1 MAQLEA
7 DLRRLG
13 KSGEGSLRRI
23 QQAGKPASE
32 GLRATDRAARD
43 LKTGLHSIS
52 QEIPALQRLTRFLG
66 PAAILGGMAAFSK
79 SSLEVGKQFQAAM
92 KRVEAATGAGIDD
105 MGRLED
111 KARQMGA
118 TTAFTAMASADAIE
132 VLAKNGLDVEA
143 ILGGALDATLA
154 MAGAL
159 GGDLAPS
166 ADLAT
171 DIMQQFGLQAEE
183 LPRIAD
189 LIAGAALKSK
199 FGFDDLR
206 LAVGQAG
213 GVAGQFG
220 VNVEDFLAALSATA
234 SGFASGSDAG
244 TSFKNFLARL
254 VPQGKQAAE
263 AMDQL
268 GLEFFDAQ
276 GNMKSM
282 AEIAGELQ
290 DGIAGL
296 SDAARNDALQKI
308 FGTDAVRTALL
319 LADTGADGFRDLASA
334 MGEVSAQ
341 GQAQVRLEG
350 YAGALKEL
358 SAAWEALQLEAST
371 NGGLDVAEETVDRLT
386 AALRFLTDNFETV
399 EEVVER
405 VGQGIATYFVL
416 RGVNLAIARGVVM
429 RREYLRVAAS
439 LRGVGAAATGTTG
452 RLAGMAVAGRS
463 ALAIFGGPVSLG
475 ITAASILALGVDV
488 DKTADRIE
496 SAEAA
501 MDQSSQSLETYR
513 AATERAAKEQDGL
526 GQSISEATR
535 KMLAQSR
542 AGMQDSIRELT
553 QKRDELVGD
562 LAGGILPRS
571 SELDN
576 TILSLTQAIQGRQRS
591 PGIDNRYL
599 DETFQVLQKYRDGA
613 ASIQE
618 VVEAYDRVL
627 SVGDEVSS
635 MLDRLDRARQEGKG
649 IAGSEQAILSYAKSV
664 GIFGEELGALEGLDP
679 GTSAWNTAFDGLAAA
694 MREAQRAAAVLVDK
708 TDKDFLGLANA
719 ASDTEKQIQ
728 ILQAALEGNWDLVQ
742 ELSDIENPFQ
752 AVEDGASDAADAVDR
767 LTEAGKRNQKS
778 IDAYAGYVKSRMSAP
793 PDARASGMG
802 AAKELIRRNEGGF
815 VSTPYWDVNHWRA
828 GYGSDTFTPAEGP
841 AKSVSEG
848 VPVSFEDAERDLQ
861 RRITSYFET
870 IIGQIGETAFA
881 ALSSDQKASLASLLH
896 NYGEGEFRQ
905 GGDLSGVLG
914 ALQTG
919 QSQYVADQIAALGS
933 HNGGQNRKRRE
944 EEAAAFGDVSAI
956 SERTDALE
964 KEAEAIAKMVATGD
978 EQLAQLQLEAMLLG
992 KTAAEQAKLTFLH
1005 ERLTE
1010 AKRAGIDVDTTMTA
1024 DGERL
1029 IDVYKRQAEAIGQ
1042 RTAAQQE
1049 GQAANDAD
1057 LAKVEESTAA
1067 VRNAFDNLRPG
1078 GEGFSGFVDDMAN
1091 HISEKLWDLA
1101 WDPVWDTLGS
1111 LLAGLTGGT
1120 GFSFANIFKAV
1131 GGSIPG
1137 KAAGGDIPGLANGGT
1152 PNSAGLA
1159 AGMIPGT
1166 GHGRQDN
1173 ILLWGSV
1180 GEFMQPKMAV
1190 DYYGRDFMEAI
1201 RQRRFP
1207 RLADGG
1213 LTWPASGGGSGSSAP
1228 AAGGVGGSLEFSQR
1242 LTVDDGKISAYIE
1255 RISGQISGRMI
1266 NENNIR
1272 LAEQQ
1277 RRGG

>member
-1 MAQLEA
+1 MSRSQRNYTVRLGSAGMAQLEA

-371 NGGLDVAEETVDRLT
+371 NG
-386 AALRFLTDNFETV
+386 
-399 EEVVER
+399 
-405 VGQGIATYFVL
+405 
-416 RGVNLAIARGVVM
+416 
-429 RREYLRVAAS
+429 
-439 LRGVGAAATGTTG
+439 
-452 RLAGMAVAGRS
+452 
-463 ALAIFGGPVSLG
+463 
-475 ITAASILALGVDV
+475 
-488 DKTADRIE
+488 
-496 SAEAA
+496 
-501 MDQSSQSLETYR
+501 
-513 AATERAAKEQDGL
+513 
-526 GQSISEATR
+526 
-535 KMLAQSR
+535 
-542 AGMQDSIRELT
+542 
-553 QKRDELVGD
+553 
-562 LAGGILPRS
+562 
-571 SELDN
+571 
-576 TILSLTQAIQGRQRS
+576 
-591 PGIDNRYL
+591 
-599 DETFQVLQKYRDGA
+599 
-613 ASIQE
+613 
-618 VVEAYDRVL
+618 
-627 SVGDEVSS
+627 
-635 MLDRLDRARQEGKG
+635 
-649 IAGSEQAILSYAKSV
+649 
-664 GIFGEELGALEGLDP
+664 
-679 GTSAWNTAFDGLAAA
+679 
-694 MREAQRAAAVLVDK
+694 
-708 TDKDFLGLANA
+708 
-719 ASDTEKQIQ
+719 
-728 ILQAALEGNWDLVQ
+728 
-742 ELSDIENPFQ
+742 
-752 AVEDGASDAADAVDR
+752 
-767 LTEAGKRNQKS
+767 
-778 IDAYAGYVKSRMSAP
+778 
-793 PDARASGMG
+793 
-802 AAKELIRRNEGGF
+802 
-815 VSTPYWDVNHWRA
+815 
-828 GYGSDTFTPAEGP
+828 
-841 AKSVSEG
+841 
-848 VPVSFEDAERDLQ
+848 
-861 RRITSYFET
+861 
-870 IIGQIGETAFA
+870 
-881 ALSSDQKASLASLLH
+881 
-896 NYGEGEFRQ
+896 
-905 GGDLSGVLG
+905 
-914 ALQTG
+914 
-919 QSQYVADQIAALGS
+919 
-933 HNGGQNRKRRE
+933 
-944 EEAAAFGDVSAI
+944 
-956 SERTDALE
+956 
-964 KEAEAIAKMVATGD
+964 
-978 EQLAQLQLEAMLLG
+978 
-992 KTAAEQAKLTFLH
+992 
-1005 ERLTE
+1005 
-1010 AKRAGIDVDTTMTA
+1010 
-1024 DGERL
+1024 
-1029 IDVYKRQAEAIGQ
+1029 
-1042 RTAAQQE
+1042 
-1049 GQAANDAD
+1049 
-1057 LAKVEESTAA
+1057 
-1067 VRNAFDNLRPG
+1067 
-1078 GEGFSGFVDDMAN
+1078 
-1091 HISEKLWDLA
+1091 
-1101 WDPVWDTLGS
+1101 
-1111 LLAGLTGGT
+1111 
-1120 GFSFANIFKAV
+1120 
-1131 GGSIPG
+1131 
-1137 KAAGGDIPGLANGGT
+1137 
-1152 PNSAGLA
+1152 
-1159 AGMIPGT
+1159 
-1166 GHGRQDN
+1166 
-1173 ILLWGSV
+1173 
-1180 GEFMQPKMAV
+1180 
-1190 DYYGRDFMEAI
+1190 
-1201 RQRRFP
+1201 
-1207 RLADGG
+1207 
-1213 LTWPASGGGSGSSAP
+1213 
-1228 AAGGVGGSLEFSQR
+1228 
-1242 LTVDDGKISAYIE
+1242 
-1255 RISGQISGRMI
+1255 
-1266 NENNIR
+1266 
-1272 LAEQQ
+1272 
-1277 RRGG
+1277 